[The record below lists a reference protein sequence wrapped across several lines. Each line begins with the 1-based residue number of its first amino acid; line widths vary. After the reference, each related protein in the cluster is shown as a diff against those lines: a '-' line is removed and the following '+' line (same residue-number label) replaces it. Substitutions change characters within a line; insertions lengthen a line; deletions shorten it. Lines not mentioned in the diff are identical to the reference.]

1 MKLRQL
7 CDGLGIKYNEK
18 NPKLSLNVIKKNY
31 LVEQNGN
38 KKDYSIIRPLTDE
51 EKFDLQKLS
60 DCKKILQDTIYVQLS
75 LIKENKMRSD
85 IKGFLELFDMVNEN
99 YKYFTYDSMN
109 EQKYKLLKDY
119 IDPKLENAT
128 LYDFV
133 NDVHPIL
140 NRLVKETFDKLV
152 DERLIYKKEI
162 LMFGYCEQYKQEDG
176 TYIEVRHKEEANEQ
190 QIKEF
195 LEHSRKYMNESGY
208 EKWSEVPYFKKIE
221 INKKICKDMKIAYV
235 YTEYEIILNN
245 EYIAKEVEK
254 NKDLKE
260 LKDSLNKSTVRKL
273 LKSTQGHLKELSME
287 DKIDKTNMLI
297 KKGE

>member
-7 CDGLGIKYNEK
+7 CDNLGIRYNEK
-18 NPKLSLNVIKKNY
+18 NPKLSLNAIKKKY
-31 LVEQNGN
+31 LIEQNGN
-38 KKDYSIIRPLTDE
+38 KKDYTIVRPLTEE

-85 IKGFLELFDMVNEN
+85 IKGFLELFNMVNEN

-109 EQKYKLLKDY
+109 EQKYKLLKEY

-152 DERLIYKKEI
+152 DERFIYKKEI
-162 LMFGYCEQYKQEDG
+162 LMFGYYERYKQEDG
-176 TYIEVRHKEEANEQ
+176 TY
-190 QIKEF
+190 
-195 LEHSRKYMNESGY
+195 
-208 EKWSEVPYFKKIE
+208 
-221 INKKICKDMKIAYV
+221 
-235 YTEYEIILNN
+235 
-245 EYIAKEVEK
+245 
-254 NKDLKE
+254 
-260 LKDSLNKSTVRKL
+260 
-273 LKSTQGHLKELSME
+273 
-287 DKIDKTNMLI
+287 
-297 KKGE
+297 

>member
-140 NRLVKETFDKLV
+140 NFYSYFDTAKV
-152 DERLIYKKEI
+152 
-162 LMFGYCEQYKQEDG
+162 Q
-176 TYIEVRHKEEANEQ
+176 
-190 QIKEF
+190 
-195 LEHSRKYMNESGY
+195 RKSQTTKCFTHFN
-208 EKWSEVPYFKKIE
+208 I
-221 INKKICKDMKIAYV
+221 
-235 YTEYEIILNN
+235 
-245 EYIAKEVEK
+245 
-254 NKDLKE
+254 
-260 LKDSLNKSTVRKL
+260 
-273 LKSTQGHLKELSME
+273 
-287 DKIDKTNMLI
+287 
-297 KKGE
+297 

>member
-1 MKLRQL
+1 MKLKEL
-7 CDGLGIKYNEK
+7 CEQINIPYNSK
-18 NPKLSLNVIKKNY
+18 NPTRSLNAIKKEY
-31 LVEQNGN
+31 LIEQNGN
-38 KKDYSIIRPLTDE
+38 KKDYTIIRPLTE
-51 EKFDLQKLS
+51 QEKTELQKIS
-60 DCKKILQDTIYVQLS
+60 DCKKILKDTIYVSLS
-75 LIKENKMRSD
+75 LVKENKIRSD
-85 IKGFLELFDMVNEN
+85 IKGFLELFNMVNSN
-99 YKYFTYDSMN
+99 YKYFTYDTMT
-109 EQKYKLLKDY
+109 EQKYDLLKDY
-119 IDPKLENAT
+119 TDPKLENSV
-128 LYDFV
+128 LHDFV
-133 NDVHPIL
+133 GDVHPIL
-140 NRLVKETFDKLV
+140 NRLVKETFNDMV

-162 LMFGYCEQYKQEDG
+162 LMFGYYERYQLEDG
-176 TYIEVRHKEEANEQ
+176 YYVETRRKVEANDE

-254 NKDLKE
+254 NKDLKK